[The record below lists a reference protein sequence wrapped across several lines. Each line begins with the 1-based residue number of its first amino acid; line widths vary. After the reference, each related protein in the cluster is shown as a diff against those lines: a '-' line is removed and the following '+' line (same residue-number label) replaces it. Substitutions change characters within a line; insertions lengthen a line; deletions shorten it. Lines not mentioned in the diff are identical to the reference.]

1 MTSVSIRQS
10 VYAPGPQRARRM
22 TFIALLIA
30 ACILP
35 AVTPAV
41 HAQLS
46 QTEAL
51 TVYVTDEAGV
61 LPSDVRQALNAR
73 LEAFDKQT
81 STQVVVVVLS
91 SLNGEPLEEASR
103 RIVIQNRIGRK
114 GKDNGVL
121 LLIIRDERKIRI
133 EVGRGLEGVL
143 TDALSSQI
151 IRKEIVPHFKA
162 NDYPGGIAA
171 GVEAIMAATRNEYT
185 ADPSGTES
193 GKGMD
198 IGVIIAIM
206 IVAFIMSRLRSSG
219 IRRGG
224 MFPPMGGFGGGS
236 FGGGSFGG
244 GGFSGGGGSFG
255 GGGASGGW

>member
-1 MTSVSIRQS
+1 MIPASLRQS
-10 VYAPGPQRARRM
+10 VHAPVVYRRM
-22 TFIALLIA
+22 AFFVLFLC
-30 ACILP
+30 ACIMPVCAPDL
-35 AVTPAV
+35 
-41 HAQLS
+41 HAQLA

-51 TVYVTDEAGV
+51 TTYVTDDAGV
-61 LPSDVRQALNAR
+61 LPAGIRESLNTR

-81 STQVVVVVLS
+81 STQVVVVALS

-103 RIVIQNRIGRK
+103 RIVIRNRMGRK

-121 LLIIRDERKIRI
+121 LLIVRDERKIRI

-162 NDYPGGIAA
+162 NDYPGGITA

-185 ADPSGTES
+185 ADPSGGES
-193 GKGMD
+193 GEGGN

-206 IVAFIMSRLRSSG
+206 IVAFIMSRMRSG
-219 IRRGG
+219 LRRGG
-224 MFPPMGGFGGGS
+224 IFPPMGGFGGGS